1 MSTQALALT
10 TEPSLV
16 PTRSQC
22 FQLFI
27 MMVLAGGLTYWG
39 VVFAES
45 GYKLQ
50 FAFGGSPAVPSV
62 TSKAPKLKIQDRILP
77 EESSKPYRPR
87 RWR

>member
-10 TEPSLV
+10 TGPSLV

-39 VVFAES
+39 VVFADS

-77 EESSKPYRPR
+77 EETSRPYRPR